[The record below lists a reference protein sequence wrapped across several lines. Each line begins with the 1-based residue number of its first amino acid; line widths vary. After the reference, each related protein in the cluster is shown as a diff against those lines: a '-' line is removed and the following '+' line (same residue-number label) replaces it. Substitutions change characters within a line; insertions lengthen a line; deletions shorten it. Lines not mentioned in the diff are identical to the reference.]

1 MTLPQ
6 YSKKDFTLT
15 LTPIRV
21 PIDRKDIYEVLTN
34 MITRD
39 PKYFYCFWG
48 CYGDPLPDD
57 TTVNDYV
64 EIDKKKYTKTA
75 FTVVNGYEKVRL
87 EEAQDSTIYH
97 LPESTYGDNG
107 LQPQD
112 VTVNT
117 YATNASNAP
126 TTTVQ
131 SSTRI
136 TPGTLNF
143 TNNVDDRAYVISTY
157 CTTELTTNVT
167 SYGFGLIELP
177 PNVPVLWTKNDR
189 LGVYVFTTSDDGSIQ
204 DNTPKKYKA
213 VINNHIV
220 R

>member
-57 TTVNDYV
+57 TTVTDYV
-64 EIDKKKYTKTA
+64 EIDKKKYAKPA

-107 LQPQD
+107 LQPQK
-112 VTVNT
+112 
-117 YATNASNAP
+117 
-126 TTTVQ
+126 
-131 SSTRI
+131 
-136 TPGTLNF
+136 
-143 TNNVDDRAYVISTY
+143 
-157 CTTELTTNVT
+157 
-167 SYGFGLIELP
+167 
-177 PNVPVLWTKNDR
+177 W
-189 LGVYVFTTSDDGSIQ
+189 
-204 DNTPKKYKA
+204 
-213 VINNHIV
+213 
-220 R
+220 